1 MIYYLR
7 LNVIHL
13 IIIDVDKKIEPIS
26 SDSSS
31 DEEIDAG
38 LEIVSNFKTLTS
50 ELVNEK
56 VNVYGW
62 IVKETDLDKV
72 PIYKIEKDHRKITR
86 CDKKKNKIT
95 IDLFEDEAR
104 SYRHI
109 QNQVVLVVNCIV
121 RSFDSRISLTTSKLS
136 EIHYSPKTTIGL
148 KMSKKLN

>member
-1 MIYYLR
+1 LR

-13 IIIDVDKKIEPIS
+13 IIIDVNKKIEPIS

-31 DEEIDAG
+31 DEEIDVG
-38 LEIVSNFKTLTS
+38 LKIVSNFKTLTS
-50 ELVNEK
+50 ELVNDK

-62 IVKETDLDKV
+62 IVRETDLDKV
-72 PIYKIEKDHRKITR
+72 PIYNVMKDHRKITI

-95 IDLFEDEAR
+95 LDLFEDEAR
-104 SYRHI
+104 SYTHI
-109 QNQVVLVVNCIV
+109 QNQVVLVVNCVV